1 MVESPRQ
8 GKYGQYLTA
17 IMAVSDLIIFNLAFL
32 VALHLA
38 PWGDGGARLRML
50 WLLVN
55 VAYIPVA
62 FRRRKIMR
70 SRSIFMEHVVTNSLV
85 AVMLHALVFL
95 ALLSFLQTDDISWP
109 TIADF
114 YIIVILALPAWW
126 ILSRLAVKHFRK
138 RGKNFVRVVI
148 AGTGP
153 TALRLHSELT
163 DDSAYGYRVIGFIG
177 PRPDTPLPA
186 PWLGEISSVNDIL
199 ADRPVDE
206 VYSAVIGDNEPEA
219 DITAVAEATDRHFVR
234 LYYVPQILHNVTRS
248 FSLGKVGPMPVLTQ
262 MPNPLQNVF
271 RRGLKRGFD
280 IAVSSAFLVV
290 SPLIFLPIAACIK
303 LSSPGPVF
311 FTQIRT
317 GYRGHPFRCRKFRT
331 MRVNSDADS
340 LQATPDDPRTT
351 AVGKFLRRTNLD
363 ELPQFINVLLG
374 DMSLV
379 GPRPH
384 MLVHTQVY
392 SEIVD
397 RYMVRHKVKPGITGW
412 AQVNGFRGVTDEL
425 WKMERRVEHDVWY
438 VENWSFALDL
448 KIIAR
453 TLLNA
458 FHGEENA
465 Y

>member
-1 MVESPRQ
+1 
-8 GKYGQYLTA
+8 
-17 IMAVSDLIIFNLAFL
+17 
-32 VALHLA
+32 
-38 PWGDGGARLRML
+38 
-50 WLLVN
+50 
-55 VAYIPVA
+55 
-62 FRRRKIMR
+62 
-70 SRSIFMEHVVTNSLV
+70 
-85 AVMLHALVFL
+85 
-95 ALLSFLQTDDISWP
+95 
-109 TIADF
+109 
-114 YIIVILALPAWW
+114 
-126 ILSRLAVKHFRK
+126 
-138 RGKNFVRVVI
+138 
-148 AGTGP
+148 
-153 TALRLHSELT
+153 
-163 DDSAYGYRVIGFIG
+163 
-177 PRPDTPLPA
+177 
-186 PWLGEISSVNDIL
+186 
-199 ADRPVDE
+199 
-206 VYSAVIGDNEPEA
+206 
-219 DITAVAEATDRHFVR
+219 
-234 LYYVPQILHNVTRS
+234 
-248 FSLGKVGPMPVLTQ
+248 MPVLTQ